1 MSGFGTGTTA
11 MVVPEGWTEAYASLH
26 RDGVAHFP
34 PACLHYVLNIVRQAS
49 FVWGERD
56 PVEIEDL
63 AGPEMAPVRPTPRS
77 VPPAAVIKAFR
88 SAIRNDFGALRDEV
102 LEDWGL
108 RTPAD
113 LGLAITLLGQAG
125 ALTLEEGDGPAFYS
139 PDVIPFVRDVS

>member
-11 MVVPEGWTEAYASLH
+11 MVVPEGWTEAYAGLY

-49 FVWGERD
+49 LVGSEND
-56 PVEIEDL
+56 PVERIDL
-63 AGPEMAPVRPTPRS
+63 TGHETAHTRPAPRS
-77 VPPAAVIKAFR
+77 VPPAGVIKAFR
-88 SAIRNDFGALRDEV
+88 SAVRNDFGTLRDDV

-125 ALTLEEGDGPAFYS
+125 ALTLEEGDAPECYS